1 MLIMGVR
8 WMDIGIWEPFC
19 FKTRATM
26 MSVLVYSSMS
36 KSLGQGSRRS
46 EERWWW
52 GDRRHFLLLL
62 IHSYRVPRK
71 SCQITQSLKITEK
84 VSFNIASEVDKS
96 LLKMPKNGQL
106 KQNDGKCQNLN
117 LTFWVILLNFVFGFA
132 TIFDGRDSRIR
143 KKIKAK
149 HTDVHGRTL
158 MRGVYRVTV

>member
-71 SCQITQSLKITEK
+71 SYQNSTVFE
-84 VSFNIASEVDKS
+84 NHRKS
-96 LLKMPKNGQL
+96 LIRHGERSGQTVLPDRSLLIRQKLVENAKIEKLKL
-106 KQNDGKCQNLN
+106 KCD
-117 LTFWVILLNFVFGFA
+117 ILA
-132 TIFDGRDSRIR
+132 
-143 KKIKAK
+143 
-149 HTDVHGRTL
+149 DVQIL
-158 MRGVYRVTV
+158 CFFSL